1 MKTKELVT
9 SAMLLAIATIL
20 SMIKPFSLPYGGGI
34 TLASM
39 MPVILIAFI
48 YGTKKGIIAG
58 FVYSVI
64 QMLFSNGTISAA
76 FLPGEEQMVIYKAV
90 LMCVLDY
97 TLSFTVLGLG
107 GIFKGKVKSETKAIF
122 LGALTATAARYLC
135 HFVSGFILWG
145 SYAEWFFSQEGFTF
159 GAIVLEKFTGAALA
173 AVYSLVY
180 NGLYMI
186 PEIIITSLL
195 TPFVFKALKKSKSI

>member
-58 FVYSVI
+58 FVYSII
-64 QMLFSNGTISAA
+64 QMLFSNGTVSAA
-76 FLPGEEQMVIYKAV
+76 FLPGDDQMVLYKAV

-97 TLSFTVLGLG
+97 ILAFTALGLG
-107 GIFKGKVKSETKAIF
+107 GIFKGKVKNETKAIF
-122 LGALTATAARYLC
+122 WGALIATTVRYLC
-135 HFVSGFILWG
+135 HFLSGYILWG
-145 SYAEWFFSQEGFTF
+145 SYAEWFFSQEGFSF
-159 GAIVLEKFTGAALA
+159 GAVVLEKFTGTALA
-173 AVYSLVY
+173 LVYSLIY
-180 NGLYMI
+180 NGLYMV

-195 TPFVFKALKKSKSI
+195 TPLVFKVLKKSRSV